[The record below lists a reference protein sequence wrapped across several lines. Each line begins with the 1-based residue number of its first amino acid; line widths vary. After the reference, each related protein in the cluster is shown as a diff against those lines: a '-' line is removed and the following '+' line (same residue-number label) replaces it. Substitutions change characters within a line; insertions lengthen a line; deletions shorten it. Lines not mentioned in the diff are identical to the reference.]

1 MRVLKFGGTSVAN
14 SDRFEDVAKITL
26 DTATTEQ
33 TALVLSAPAKITNL
47 LVALVAEGANGNNGS
62 KEFDDIRAIVE
73 PIITTLGSKFESF
86 DTEKVLDQFNVTM
99 NLMRRRID

>member
-14 SDRFEDVAKITL
+14 SDRFEDVAKIAL

-47 LVALVAEGANGNNGS
+47 LVALVSQGASGNDG
-62 KEFDDIRAIVE
+62 KEQFEQIRAIVE
-73 PIITTLGSKFESF
+73 PIIK
-86 DTEKVLDQFNVTM
+86 N
-99 NLMRRRID
+99 